1 MWENEYKKTIIRNV
15 IIGILLVVLACGL
28 LFAIIQ
34 VRSQIEQEDAQ
45 LSVIKSEQQQQQSD
59 ARKENVDV
67 IQKAYETDME
77 TVAQYMPGIV
87 CWGDNLTSGSS
98 GNASYPYTLQKYINT
113 YLCDIYDFR
122 SSIENAADFAWLNW
136 ENYQVSVPVVNMGSG
151 QENSATVLGRAGVK
165 PYVVK
170 KGLEIP
176 AGTES
181 VAISITSQ
189 DGSAVAP
196 LTAGNLGVNPVTIA
210 GVDGTLTLESS
221 GWEKSYSFCRLE
233 AGEAVAVE
241 AGTQITTAGTQEYQD
256 YIHVVWLGNYD
267 GYTSSAEL
275 VENVKLLLSRQA
287 KNPERYL
294 VIGPCTY
301 AGSWGSNAARSLE
314 SIDSAMMQAFGS
326 RYVNVRK
333 YLVEDGLKDAGI
345 SATKLDSQYLAQ
357 GCIPDSFRSGSGG
370 VELNGR
376 AYELIGQVIYERMD
390 RLGYFSEIRGELGI
404 DKTTQEIL
412 KEDPKYFENMLKNS

>member
-1 MWENEYKKTIIRNV
+1 
-15 IIGILLVVLACGL
+15 
-28 LFAIIQ
+28 
-34 VRSQIEQEDAQ
+34 
-45 LSVIKSEQQQQQSD
+45 
-59 ARKENVDV
+59 
-67 IQKAYETDME
+67 
-77 TVAQYMPGIV
+77 
-87 CWGDNLTSGSS
+87 
-98 GNASYPYTLQKYINT
+98 
-113 YLCDIYDFR
+113 
-122 SSIENAADFAWLNW
+122 
-136 ENYQVSVPVVNMGSG
+136 MGSG

-189 DGSAVAP
+189 DGSAVA
-196 LTAGNLGVNPVTIA
+196 
-210 GVDGTLTLESS
+210 TLTLESS

-357 GCIPDSFRSGSGG
+357 GCIPDSFRSGSG
-370 VELNGR
+370 
-376 AYELIGQVIYERMD
+376 AW
-390 RLGYFSEIRGELGI
+390 S
-404 DKTTQEIL
+404 
-412 KEDPKYFENMLKNS
+412 